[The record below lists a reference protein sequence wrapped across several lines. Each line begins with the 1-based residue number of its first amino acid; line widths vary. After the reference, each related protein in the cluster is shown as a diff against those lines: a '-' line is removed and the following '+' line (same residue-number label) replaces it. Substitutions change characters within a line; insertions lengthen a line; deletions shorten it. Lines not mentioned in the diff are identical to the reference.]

1 MLPASWRFP
10 WRPRTSERELARQPG
25 SGDAGLHSA
34 SRPSLCA
41 PSPLEGGEPWPAE
54 PRGLR
59 GRPIE
64 LGTRGPSPELGIR
77 DPSPSG
83 GPGLAGHGGG
93 AGGAMDLAV
102 SGPRGGIGGLLFFLF
117 GIRSHVVGFAAAG
130 KRRPRSL
137 LLPPRDEDP
146 PCTPVLATG
155 VTGRL
160 AVENIPES
168 PCAASR
174 HSCAQSCPRLTRR
187 WWWASQNH
195 GAQGPRVTRAASSC
209 PCRWRVC

>member
-1 MLPASWRFP
+1 MVRGRPLQAVLPASWRFP
-10 WRPRTSERELARQPG
+10 WRPRASERELARRPG

-77 DPSPSG
+77 GPSPSG
-83 GPGLAGHGGG
+83 GPGLAGHGGRG
-93 AGGAMDLAV
+93 RGSHGPGGERA
-102 SGPRGGIGGLLFFLF
+102 PGGIGGLLFFLF

-146 PCTPVLATG
+146 PCTPFLPPASPDALLSRTFRRVLVQRAVIPALRAALGSRVGGGGRYRT
-155 VTGRL
+155 TGRRD
-160 AVENIPES
+160 PK
-168 PCAASR
+168 
-174 HSCAQSCPRLTRR
+174 
-187 WWWASQNH
+187 
-195 GAQGPRVTRAASSC
+195 
-209 PCRWRVC
+209 